1 VLTAIGLA
9 ANLTNGSGFFLDV
22 DDTEFE
28 VLRAILDGVLKHSP
42 GVSEHFFRV
51 NRAECIEID
60 RPFGNEDYFTFE
72 EFISPLR
79 GTNFLCLVSRMK
91 SPFAGVY
98 AMSLVFLAEINS
110 IAAFPTTRLVTSG
123 FNSVI

>member
-1 VLTAIGLA
+1 MLTAIGLA

-72 EFISPLR
+72 EFYIAPSRNKLPVSCVQNEIPFCR
-79 GTNFLCLVSRMK
+79 GVRH
-91 SPFAGVY
+91 
-98 AMSLVFLAEINS
+98 VFGI
-110 IAAFPTTRLVTSG
+110 PC
-123 FNSVI
+123 